1 MTDTHEIVTLITGA
15 DKGIGFATAEGLG
28 KLGQH
33 VLVGSRNTERG
44 QAAVDKL
51 TAEGIKATLI
61 VLDVTDKDTIK
72 QAVDTINKQF
82 GYLSVLINNAGIALD
97 RHQVP
102 SKLSTDVI
110 RKEYD
115 VNFFGMIDVTQ
126 AMLPLLKKDTPA
138 KIINLSSNMGSFG
151 LTTDPNN
158 RLYNVSAVGYQS
170 SKAAVNFFTVDLSK
184 ELADEGI
191 TVNSVNPGWTAT
203 EFGGRP
209 KDAPKIPGM
218 QDIADGARQSIKM
231 ASLPREDKTTGT
243 FSEFEGQ
250 MPW

>member
-1 MTDTHEIVTLITGA
+1 MADTHEIVTLITGA
-15 DKGIGFATAEGLG
+15 DKGIGFATARGLG

-33 VLVGSRNTERG
+33 ILVGSRNADRG
-44 QAAVDKL
+44 RAAVEKL
-51 TAEGIKATLI
+51 QADGIKATLI
-61 VLDVTDKDTIK
+61 VLDVTVQDSIK
-72 QAVDTINKQF
+72 QAAAQIDQQF
-82 GYLSVLINNAGIALD
+82 GYLSILINNAGVAFD
-97 RHQVP
+97 RHEAP
-102 SKLSTDVI
+102 SLLSTDTI

-126 AMLPLLKKDTPA
+126 AMLPLLRKDTPA

-218 QDIADGARQSIKM
+218 QDPATGAAQVVKM
-231 ASLPREDKTTGT
+231 ASLPRGDKTTGT
-243 FSEFEGQ
+243 FTELAGKL
-250 MPW
+250 PW